1 MLSPLDVAW
10 LVIKEEPVTPV
21 NPAVNAGMMRYVYEH
36 PNDPTQYLKIP
47 RSTANPYF
55 KEIAS
60 NAALSQMGEQVEP
73 ERPVLTNTG
82 LHGRTGSIEQ
92 VIKPATTQRIVPG
105 GPVQE
110 SVKRTFSIALPPPHG
125 GEPRTED
132 EKEASRRRQL
142 ILDAQ
147 TSAFGEDTFL
157 GNMIR
162 DLHTKNIGFDMPPS
176 LLEEKISDKTTDP
189 KELGQHLM
197 AFDPMAQHLTD
208 KEVDKLVS
216 ELLEVYDKYPEK
228 LERYAE
234 LMQDRSQFDPLMDA
248 LYHQPNP
255 LPASLRGREGAV
267 RARNEAGVRRDVG
280 RDYNDYIKELNNLK
294 RAMQFIKDPQQTT
307 LNEFFKPIP
316 RDHPD
321 RRRFGDVKFDAQV
334 DTDTIIREA
343 VRRSRAKQAE
353 AALDGLREDEKNT
366 SRSTAL
372 RAFYSDIMNDMY
384 RQGYDAE
391 NAILRNDMG
400 ANIPFIR
407 NLLGRE
413 QERQVLDAMR
423 SGV

>member
-1 MLSPLDVAW
+1 M
-10 LVIKEEPVTPV
+10 
-21 NPAVNAGMMRYVYEH
+21 
-36 PNDPTQYLKIP
+36 
-47 RSTANPYF
+47 
-55 KEIAS
+55 
-60 NAALSQMGEQVEP
+60 
-73 ERPVLTNTG
+73 
-82 LHGRTGSIEQ
+82 
-92 VIKPATTQRIVPG
+92 
-105 GPVQE
+105 
-110 SVKRTFSIALPPPHG
+110 
-125 GEPRTED
+125 
-132 EKEASRRRQL
+132 
-142 ILDAQ
+142 
-147 TSAFGEDTFL
+147 
-157 GNMIR
+157 
-162 DLHTKNIGFDMPPS
+162 
-176 LLEEKISDKTTDP
+176 
-189 KELGQHLM
+189 
-197 AFDPMAQHLTD
+197 
-208 KEVDKLVS
+208 
-216 ELLEVYDKYPEK
+216 
-228 LERYAE
+228 
-234 LMQDRSQFDPLMDA
+234 
-248 LYHQPNP
+248 
-255 LPASLRGREGAV
+255 
-267 RARNEAGVRRDVG
+267 
-280 RDYNDYIKELNNLK
+280 K

-372 RAFYSDIMNDMY
+372 RAFYKDIMNDMY